1 LRFFGSCCSS
11 SPSICGC
18 ASVIS
23 GLAEEI
29 LASNILISVFF
40 YSTSV
45 RFFNSTSANL
55 KLFGMA
61 SECEEEIVNGIEAR
75 GLKEVIV
82 KLKAELAEKEDE
94 LAEKEVCS
102 I

>member
-1 LRFFGSCCSS
+1 
-11 SPSICGC
+11 
-18 ASVIS
+18 
-23 GLAEEI
+23 
-29 LASNILISVFF
+29 
-40 YSTSV
+40 
-45 RFFNSTSANL
+45 
-55 KLFGMA
+55 MA

-75 GLKEVIV
+75 ELKEVIV